1 MRKNS
6 KRSILALLAKNYL
19 LLTLFVVVVAVTLL
33 HVYDVRIRQ
42 LSKTPQMKDVVQYI
56 EEHGITSEK
65 IVTPQGYQIRQ
76 TIVKSD
82 NGKEEKVLIV
92 ESHPSAKNVG
102 EAYRILKYGV
112 FAALLCYMALV
123 IIFAWWT
130 YRNVDK
136 PLKLLDKAINA
147 FEAGTVPQLA
157 HPQHREFAELFD
169 SFSNMAYRLTKS
181 EETRKKLEEERS
193 QLIANISHDLKT
205 PVTVIAGYSKAICD
219 DLIPDSEKR
228 MYFESIY
235 QKSSHLSDLI
245 TAFAEYSK
253 LEHPD
258 FKIHTKRV
266 DVCEFIRVYL
276 AGMYGEIEIEGF
288 GLEAEIPEESIY
300 CNIDEFHFARVLE
313 NIIGNAIRY
322 NKAGT
327 SIYVGISKNEP
338 EKKVTLMIG
347 DNGSG
352 IPVEIQR
359 HIFEPFVVGDDARG
373 NNQGSGLGLAVVKK
387 ILEDHK
393 GTIELRR
400 KPMGEWKT
408 LFVINLPLEEKL
420 S

>member
-42 LSKTPQMKDVVQYI
+42 LSKIPQMKDVVQYI

-157 HPQHREFAELFD
+157 HPQHR
-169 SFSNMAYRLTKS
+169 
-181 EETRKKLEEERS
+181 
-193 QLIANISHDLKT
+193 
-205 PVTVIAGYSKAICD
+205 
-219 DLIPDSEKR
+219 
-228 MYFESIY
+228 
-235 QKSSHLSDLI
+235 
-245 TAFAEYSK
+245 
-253 LEHPD
+253 
-258 FKIHTKRV
+258 
-266 DVCEFIRVYL
+266 
-276 AGMYGEIEIEGF
+276 
-288 GLEAEIPEESIY
+288 
-300 CNIDEFHFARVLE
+300 
-313 NIIGNAIRY
+313 
-322 NKAGT
+322 
-327 SIYVGISKNEP
+327 
-338 EKKVTLMIG
+338 
-347 DNGSG
+347 
-352 IPVEIQR
+352 
-359 HIFEPFVVGDDARG
+359 
-373 NNQGSGLGLAVVKK
+373 
-387 ILEDHK
+387 
-393 GTIELRR
+393 
-400 KPMGEWKT
+400 
-408 LFVINLPLEEKL
+408 
-420 S
+420 